1 MKYLFTPP
9 AVPSVPIQGSDE
21 HFPVRCIFCVGRNYE
36 AHVREL
42 GNEVGLETPF
52 YFTKAAAHYVPSG
65 ATVPYPPGPANYHHE
80 MELVVA
86 IGKTGFNIPE
96 DQALEHVFG
105 YACGLDM
112 TRRDLQATLREKKLS
127 WDIAKD
133 FENAAVV
140 SALAPA
146 SAIGHPRKGKIELKV
161 NGNIRQSS
169 DLGLMIHP
177 VPALIAHL
185 SRFYHLQPGDLM
197 FTGTPEGVGPVI
209 AGDRIEGMIEGV
221 GEIALNIGVQTNK

>member
-1 MKYLFTPP
+1 MKYLFPPP
-9 AVPSVPIQGSDE
+9 AVPSVPVQGSDE
-21 HFPVRCIFCVGRNYE
+21 HFPIRRIFCVGRNYE
-36 AHVREL
+36 AHAKEL
-42 GNEVGLETPF
+42 GNQVDRETPF

-65 ATVPYPPGPANYHHE
+65 ATVPYPPGTANYHHE

-86 IGKTGFNIPE
+86 IGKAGFRIPE
-96 DQALEHVFG
+96 GQALEHVFG

-146 SAIGHPRKGKIELKV
+146 SAVGHPGTGRIELKV
-161 NGNIRQSS
+161 NGNTRQSS
-169 DLGLMIHP
+169 DLGLMIHS

-185 SRFYHLQPGDLM
+185 SCYYYLQPGDLI
-197 FTGTPEGVGPVI
+197 FTGTPEGVGPVV
-209 AGDRIEGMIEGV
+209 AGDHIEGMIEGV
-221 GEIALNIGVQTNK
+221 GKISLNIGAAETA